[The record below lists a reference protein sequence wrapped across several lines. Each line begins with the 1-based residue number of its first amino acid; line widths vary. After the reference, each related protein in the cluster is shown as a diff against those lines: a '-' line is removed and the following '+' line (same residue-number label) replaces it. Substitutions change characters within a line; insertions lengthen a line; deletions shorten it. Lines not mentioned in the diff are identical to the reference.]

1 MVFAQVILILYIV
14 INVYFVAM
22 VQTDAGAALDLKAS
36 RASMK

>member
-22 VQTDAGAALDLKAS
+22 VQTDVGTTLDMKAS